1 MNDGINALFVPF
13 NAAKRL
19 RGRPRKYTP
28 AQLLQEF
35 ENYVQ
40 DRMAHPL
47 VIEETEVGYVGKSEI
62 NKSKTKTIPQLLSI
76 GDFCTHLGTSRNWW
90 NELPEDFLGVTTH
103 IRNFIEQYQ
112 LKGAS
117 AGVFNANI
125 VARLLGLADKKDI
138 TSDGKSLDRIIVEN
152 KDQKDKIEGMKDLD
166 V

>member
-35 ENYVQ
+35 ENYVNE
-40 DRMAHPL
+40 RMAHPL
-47 VIEETEVGYVGKSEI
+47 VIEETEIGYVGKSAI

-76 GDFCTHLGTSRNWW
+76 GDFCVHLGVSRNWW

-138 TSDGKSLDRIIVEN
+138 TSGGEKIDRIIVQTPEE
-152 KDQKDKIEGMKDLD
+152 KDRIERMKDLD